1 MTRQK
6 DVVRR
11 WQIEAVEQ
19 GLIGSDGFG
28 SLETLAIAAAK
39 DVGGNHQLVA
49 AEGRLAGYFI
59 GIDVDQLDHPVGV
72 RAAGGGEQIGDWLPA
87 YLYGRAQDVGN
98 KYHSIRA
105 AGRLALVV
113 YEPLGPGQT
122 ATVADR
128 LIGARAKS
136 HGLRG
141 VGYVSVERRVAGLG
155 RSEAQLEAGGSA
167 EGGG

>member
-11 WQIEAVEQ
+11 GQIEAVEQ

-49 AEGRLAGYFI
+49 AERRLAGYFI
-59 GIDVDQLDHPVGV
+59 GIDVNQLDHPVGV
-72 RAAGGGEQIGDWLPA
+72 RAAGGGEQIGDRLPA
-87 YLYGRAQDVGN
+87 YLYSRAQDVGN
-98 KYHSIRA
+98 KYHYIRA

-122 ATVADR
+122 ATVAYR
-128 LIGARAKS
+128 LIVARAKG
-136 HGLRG
+136 HRLHR
-141 VGYVSVERRVAGLG
+141 VGYAFIER
-155 RSEAQLEAGGSA
+155 
-167 EGGG
+167 